1 VGGGF
6 IAAEFSHLAVRAGVR
21 VTVLEQTD
29 RILPQFDPDL
39 VGWLI
44 EKSGRLGIEHRLG
57 TRVEAIERM
66 GTGFRVAIASKH
78 ATSSVEADLV
88 IHAAGRV
95 PNLDG
100 LNLEAGGIQHDKRRL
115 QLNEFLQSVS
125 NSAVYAAGDAA
136 SRGPPLTPVASHD
149 GKVVAANMLKGNVE
163 RPNYV
168 GVPSIAFT
176 IPPLARVGLLE
187 QEARKENMRFRVQ
200 HEKTSEWY
208 TARRVSEDCAGFKV
222 LVEEG
227 TDRLLGAHLIGPHA
241 DEVIN
246 IFGLAIRTG
255 LTVEQVKAAI
265 FGYPTAASDIDYML

>member
-1 VGGGF
+1 
-6 IAAEFSHLAVRAGVR
+6 
-21 VTVLEQTD
+21 
-29 RILPQFDPDL
+29 
-39 VGWLI
+39 
-44 EKSGRLGIEHRLG
+44 
-57 TRVEAIERM
+57 M
-66 GTGFRVAIASKH
+66 
-78 ATSSVEADLV
+78 
-88 IHAAGRV
+88 
-95 PNLDG
+95 
-100 LNLEAGGIQHDKRRL
+100 
-115 QLNEFLQSVS
+115 
-125 NSAVYAAGDAA
+125 
-136 SRGPPLTPVASHD
+136 ASHD
-149 GKVVAANMLKGNVE
+149 AKVVAANVLKGNVE

-187 QEARKENMRFRVQ
+187 QEARRENLRFRVQ

-222 LVEEG
+222 LVEDG

-265 FGYPTAASDIDYML
+265 FGYPTAASDIHYML